1 MDNIFGNIFG
11 TGIGK
16 CTIVNKV
23 LILKLML
30 EENKIFFIN

>member
-11 TGIGK
+11 IGIGK
-16 CTIVNKV
+16 RTIVNKV
-23 LILKLML
+23 LILKLTS